1 MEGKKIAHTQMI
13 THWEKKVSFTPTY
26 TVRHILKRFLY
37 EGKKNIMYNC
47 DSQGLYV
54 SNYINLNSFVLIV
67 FRMEMALVTSSHE
80 LVRVLFS

>member
-37 EGKKNIMYNC
+37 EGKKKYN
-47 DSQGLYV
+47 V
-54 SNYINLNSFVLIV
+54 
-67 FRMEMALVTSSHE
+67 
-80 LVRVLFS
+80 